1 MSFFNSLNQFVF
13 RTRVGRLVVAAVAV
27 LSGVILL
34 NPLLSGIRATDQSD
48 SSSLYSETGVYS
60 DGTEVEIGY
69 AGFGRPASKSMDSTH
84 ERLILRLIS
93 YKGSSRLPLDS
104 MMFVSESTQIDN
116 NENCDEQAFFQEFW
130 GRASGFAWDTELP
143 VYTEAKLGK
152 HAEVLFDVRL
162 LGDQVR
168 YKPCIRWSIVEGG
181 PRPIEPG
188 SLSSSADYYLAIKI
202 PETIGSPEVSHW
214 FNRGGGQIYSRIGLR
229 SHTLD
234 FSEYGDVVIGDWLP
248 GSISVGYQHRVVS
261 DRAGC
266 NQTRFPE
273 QLLGYSG
280 SNFKQYRSAS
290 LSETEHEI
298 LILPSHVGKYIC
310 YQIRWSDFGS
320 SQFLHDTYFVTFEV
334 PPITEPVVE
343 VPPIDEFELYA
354 IPDEFDLDE
363 AVRVLRNLLTEE
375 GLEDIED
382 TSFSLHP
389 HGCIGRNEENA
400 VGGCY
405 DISENTIYI
414 HTIKF
419 PEDYAQRSRAEKAR
433 IIKAA
438 MHVLAHEFWHR
449 NDWASIGSS
458 DIIRECHASRPE
470 QTYHIIWGLVA
481 INDTNESKRLSYLE
495 ELDFYTRQC
504 MRDHP
509 EWGHVFAG
517 LEERFLDEN
526 NPDPVEPM
534 DISSGRLWVCF
545 AMCSGEDFSWNW
557 YVEFYAETP
566 TRNTHLLRS
575 LENHYGRYFKN
586 QFDFV
591 QILRDDFD
599 ASGSDNLFFDIYE
612 R

>member
-1 MSFFNSLNQFVF
+1 MRNSS
-13 RTRVGRLVVAAVAV
+13 A
-27 LSGVILL
+27 IK
-34 NPLLSGIRATDQSD
+34 SD
-48 SSSLYSETGVYS
+48 T
-60 DGTEVEIGY
+60 
-69 AGFGRPASKSMDSTH
+69 
-84 ERLILRLIS
+84 
-93 YKGSSRLPLDS
+93 SR
-104 MMFVSESTQIDN
+104 
-116 NENCDEQAFFQEFW
+116 
-130 GRASGFAWDTELP
+130 
-143 VYTEAKLGK
+143 
-152 HAEVLFDVRL
+152 
-162 LGDQVR
+162 
-168 YKPCIRWSIVEGG
+168 CIRWSIVEGIPG
-181 PRPIEPG
+181 PIEPG

-214 FNRGGGQIYSRIGLR
+214 FNRVGGLIYSRIGLKPQ
-229 SHTLD
+229 TLD
-234 FSEYGDVVIGDWLP
+234 FSEYGDVAIGGLLP
-248 GSISVGYQHRVVS
+248 GIIGVGYQHRVVS
-261 DRAGC
+261 DRASC
-266 NQTRFPE
+266 NQTAESWKRLNYRE
-273 QLLGYSG
+273 

-290 LSETEHEI
+290 LSETEHEV
-298 LILPSHVGKYIC
+298 LILPSHAGKYIC
-310 YQIRWSDFGS
+310 YQISWSDFGS
-320 SQFLHDTYFVTFEV
+320 FQLLHDTYFVTFV
-334 PPITEPVVE
+334 APPITEPVVE
-343 VPPIDEFELYA
+343 VPFSELPYDRPDEFELYA

-363 AVRVLRNLLTEE
+363 AVRVLRSLLTEE

-400 VGGCY
+400 AGGCY
-405 DISENTIYI
+405 DIGENTIYI

-438 MHVLAHEFWHR
+438 VDPLAHEFWHR

-470 QTYHIIWGLVA
+470 QTYHIIWGWVT

-495 ELDFYTRQC
+495 ELDFHIRQC

-534 DISSGRLWVCF
+534 DISSGRLWG
-545 AMCSGEDFSWNW
+545 GEDFSWNW

-566 TRNTHLLRS
+566 TRNTHLPRP